1 MPLVVTMA
9 KGVLLGQAGTDDF
22 NMGAC
27 KGDQVIFSKVACM
40 QTSMDNQYTA
50 RTCKACCI
58 TRKTRIQ
65 VHLGITGGCEQ
76 D

>member
-27 KGDQVIFSKVACM
+27 KGDQVIFSKVACINLDGQSIHSKDLQGM
-40 QTSMDNQYTA
+40 L
-50 RTCKACCI
+50 
-58 TRKTRIQ
+58 
-65 VHLGITGGCEQ
+65 HH
-76 D
+76 